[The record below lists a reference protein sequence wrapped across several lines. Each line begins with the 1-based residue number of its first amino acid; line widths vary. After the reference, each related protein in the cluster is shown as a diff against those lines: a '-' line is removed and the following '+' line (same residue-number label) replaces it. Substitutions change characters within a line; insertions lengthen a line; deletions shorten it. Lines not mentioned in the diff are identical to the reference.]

1 MPKATYK
8 QKVLSNNTQNNPSYM
23 PIESGKFSDF
33 GDYTIYIQTVN
44 GGEKKDKSLE
54 QVVVIKN
61 LNTVM
66 IKNKEAVFNIA
77 KSGYIRTDEN
87 GVRWLTL
94 GEGNLYQTSGKDG
107 SLKKT
112 SYETL
117 AVPAPADRSNNL
129 KDDVLQGIS
138 TTDLIASNKVKSKV
152 ELQWRIAPVLG
163 CFIFAILAIPLSMIN
178 PRQGKFARLGPAI
191 LMFVSYYLVLL
202 SIRNLLNS
210 EKLPL
215 YPGMYIVPLIYL
227 IFVAIPL
234 NIDLKKKVKKS
245 KKSQKA
251 SS

>member
-1 MPKATYK
+1 MIRHCNST
-8 QKVLSNNTQNNPSYM
+8 
-23 PIESGKFSDF
+23 FDF
-33 GDYTIYIQTVN
+33 TLFEAI
-44 GGEKKDKSLE
+44 KS
-54 QVVVIKN
+54 VVEI
-61 LNTVM
+61 
-66 IKNKEAVFNIA
+66 
-77 KSGYIRTDEN
+77 
-87 GVRWLTL
+87 
-94 GEGNLYQTSGKDG
+94 
-107 SLKKT
+107 
-112 SYETL
+112 
-117 AVPAPADRSNNL
+117 
-129 KDDVLQGIS
+129 
-138 TTDLIASNKVKSKV
+138 
-152 ELQWRIAPVLG
+152 QWRIAPVLG